1 MKIIIN
7 SMVRDVSMSHYCNKE
22 NFLKILKYFENKKI
36 KIKVLSI
43 NNINCTFKI
52 IYKNEYIQI
61 VQIKNYV
68 MNSEFEICN
77 DIKDL
82 IKESE
87 KLYKMSFRINI

>member
-52 IYKNEYIQI
+52 IYKNKYIQI
-61 VQIKNYV
+61 VQVKNYV
-68 MNSEFEICN
+68 INSEFELCN

-82 IKESE
+82 IENGE
-87 KLYKMSFRINI
+87 KYIKNEF

>member
-7 SMVRDVSMSHYCNKE
+7 SIVRDVSMSHYCNKE

-52 IYKNEYIQI
+52 IYKNKYIQI
-61 VQIKNYV
+61 VQVKNYV
-68 MNSEFEICN
+68 MNSEFELCN

-82 IKESE
+82 IKDSE
-87 KLYKMSFRINI
+87 EIYKNEF